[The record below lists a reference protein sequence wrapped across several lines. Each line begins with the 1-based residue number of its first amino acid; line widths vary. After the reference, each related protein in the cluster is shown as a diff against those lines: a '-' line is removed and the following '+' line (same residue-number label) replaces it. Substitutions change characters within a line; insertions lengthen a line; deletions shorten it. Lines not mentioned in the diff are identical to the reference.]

1 MSSLKD
7 YSRRELNTNHGHM
20 LFHRLLIGFVL
31 FVVLVGCSTI
41 RTNNTTS
48 IATQFSQ
55 SASEFE
61 NGFERFPTITAIP
74 SFTPP
79 PGATAHQTQT
89 VFNQAVYDATQSV
102 VQTKVA
108 QFPRVCKENYS
119 RPKFSPN
126 DLWME
131 ELCYS
136 ESDHDLV
143 LTLSNRQ
150 TQVLWKLLYHDYIP
164 DQDFADG
171 GMLVIHWSKDGRYA
185 YFTSHLGGSV
195 GECFY
200 DGWDTGSGLFRL
212 DLQNGQTKATLPLGN
227 NLVWYGFSISS
238 TDRRLVYGIR
248 AIDLKILDLSTGQSI
263 NVGHEKDFSQG
274 GGYLWSSDGLGFV
287 YSTVTYKPDYGRE
300 SYSLRIVDARSGNEQ
315 ILLESTED
323 CFDPVSWI
331 KENILIVERYDKNY
345 DQTLIEF
352 DLNSNNITRET
363 IPTP

>member
-1 MSSLKD
+1 MS
-7 YSRRELNTNHGHM
+7 T
-20 LFHRLLIGFVL
+20 FHRLLFVFLL
-31 FVVLVGCSTI
+31 FVVLVGCGTI
-41 RTNNTTS
+41 TTNNTTP
-48 IATQFSQ
+48 IATQFSEPV
-55 SASEFE
+55 SAVESLESSSTF
-61 NGFERFPTITAIP
+61 TARPFFAPSPSVIP
-74 SFTPP
+74 N
-79 PGATAHQTQT
+79 QTQIP
-89 VFNQAVYDATQSV
+89 FDQAIYDATQSV

-119 RPKFSPN
+119 RPNFSSN

-143 LTLSNRQ
+143 LTVSNRQ

-171 GMLVIHWSKDGRYA
+171 GMLVVHWSKDGRYV

-212 DLQNGQTKATLPLGN
+212 DLQNGQTKSTLPLSD
-227 NLVWYGFSISS
+227 NLVWYGFSISP

-248 AIDLKILDLSTGQSI
+248 SLDLKILDLSTGQLI
-263 NVGHEKDFSQG
+263 NVSHEKDFSQG
-274 GGYLWSSDGLGFV
+274 GGYVWSSAGLGFV

-300 SYSLRIVDARSGNEQ
+300 GYSLRIVDARSGNEQ

-323 CFDPVSWI
+323 CFDPVSWME
-331 KENILIVERYDKNY
+331 ENILTVERYDKNY
-345 DQTLIEF
+345 DRTLIEF
-352 DLNSNNITRET
+352 DLNSNKIISEA
-363 IPTP
+363 IVTP